1 MGASASTP
9 EAEPDAPSYWPSLT
23 VRTSCS
29 PPEPSTPVAPPTT
42 PNDAPPRRSWGW
54 SEVFGALVEQRVI
67 EAIPTH
73 KVDSMQGMWQRAL
86 RAKTAAI
93 DKLRDELDSA
103 YARVHELEMERDAR
117 DAAEKFADT
126 RPLERETERSHLE
139 AQSTAMSILR
149 ELRSDV
155 EEREKRLVALTD
167 ALRRAS
173 MNAAEHER
181 AVFAARD
188 ETRVRGERFR
198 DAESFLHARLTEV
211 TNELKQTRDACEVL
225 TKDAREGEAV
235 LSELSSGSRWWRS
248 RRRRDAMWRSK
259 RRAAFSR
266 HGVFGVRRRAR
277 RDGGA
282 RHIRGARFCRTSR
295 NTTTKMTT
303 KKNVRA
309 RRRGLV
315 RGPSRV
321 WRRREP
327 FPRSTKT
334 RRRRRR
340 AARRRSFHFRRTKE
354 RKTRETLGKRRRA
367 RCCLSRNW
375 RFWNR
380 GVPARFRRA
389 RPRPR
394 PRPRRRWRSEPGA
407 RRRTRRFTRATRSS
421 SAETRFFRVRFLSC
435 IRKKR

>member
-42 PNDAPPRRSWGW
+42 PHDGPPRRSWGW

-149 ELRSDV
+149 ELRLDV
-155 EEREKRLVALTD
+155 EEREKKLVALTD

-173 MNAAEHER
+173 MNAAERER
-181 AVFAARD
+181 AVCAARA
-188 ETRVRGERFR
+188 ETKIRGERFR
-198 DAESFLHARLTEV
+198 EAESFLNARLTEV
-211 TNELKQTRDACEVL
+211 TNELKRTRDACEIL

-235 LSELSSGSRWWRS
+235 LSELIERFQLVAFETTSRRDIEIKNATRLARDMASLVYVAERDARDATEARETTRRAFLSDVTEHDAEDDDERSCHTTGARS
-248 RRRRDAMWRSK
+248 RSVACVEK
-259 RRAAFSR
+259 EGAFSAVDEDAAASTR
-266 HGVFGVRRRAR
+266 GAKTKFSFSAHERKKDSRNTRETTPRAVLSLAKLAVLEPRGSGAFSSRPSSPPSPPSPEMAERAR
-277 RDGGA
+277 RAKADA
-282 RHIRGARFCRTSR
+282 AL
-295 NTTTKMTT
+295 
-303 KKNVRA
+303 RA
-309 RRRGLV
+309 GDAI
-315 RGPSRV
+315 
-321 WRRREP
+321 E
-327 FPRSTKT
+327 
-334 RRRRRR
+334 
-340 AARRRSFHFRRTKE
+340 
-354 RKTRETLGKRRRA
+354 
-367 RCCLSRNW
+367 
-375 RFWNR
+375 
-380 GVPARFRRA
+380 
-389 RPRPR
+389 
-394 PRPRRRWRSEPGA
+394 
-407 RRRTRRFTRATRSS
+407 
-421 SAETRFFRVRFLSC
+421 
-435 IRKKR
+435 

>member
-23 VRTSCS
+23 VRTSCP

-73 KVDSMQGMWQRAL
+73 KVDIMQGMWQRAL

-149 ELRSDV
+149 ELRLDV
-155 EEREKRLVALTD
+155 EEREKKLVALTD

-181 AVFAARD
+181 AVSAARA
-188 ETRVRGERFR
+188 ETKIRGERFR
-198 DAESFLHARLTEV
+198 EAESFLDARLTEV
-211 TNELKQTRDACEVL
+211 TNELKRTRDACEVL

-235 LSELSSGSRWWRS
+235 LSELLERFQVVAFETTSRRDVEIKNAARLSRDMASLVYAAERDATEARETHMRRAFLSDVTEHDDEDDDDKERSCETTGARS
-248 RRRRDAMWRSK
+248 RSVACVEK
-259 RRAAFSR
+259 EGAFSAVDEDAAASTR
-266 HGVFGVRRRAR
+266 GAKTKFSFSAHERKKDSRNTRETTPRAVLSLAKLAVLEPRGSCAFSSRPSSPPSPPSPEMAERAR
-277 RDGGA
+277 RAKADA
-282 RHIRGARFCRTSR
+282 AL
-295 NTTTKMTT
+295 
-303 KKNVRA
+303 RA
-309 RRRGLV
+309 GDAI
-315 RGPSRV
+315 
-321 WRRREP
+321 E
-327 FPRSTKT
+327 
-334 RRRRRR
+334 
-340 AARRRSFHFRRTKE
+340 
-354 RKTRETLGKRRRA
+354 
-367 RCCLSRNW
+367 
-375 RFWNR
+375 
-380 GVPARFRRA
+380 
-389 RPRPR
+389 
-394 PRPRRRWRSEPGA
+394 
-407 RRRTRRFTRATRSS
+407 
-421 SAETRFFRVRFLSC
+421 
-435 IRKKR
+435 

>member
-42 PNDAPPRRSWGW
+42 PHDGPPRRSWGW

-93 DKLRDELDSA
+93 DTLRDELDSA

-211 TNELKQTRDACEVL
+211 TNELKQTRDACEIL

-235 LSELSSGSRWWRS
+235 LSELIERFQLVAFETTSRRDIEIKNATRLARDMASLVYVAERDARDATEARETTRRAFLSDVTEHDDEDDDEKERSCETTGARS
-248 RRRRDAMWRSK
+248 RSVACVEK
-259 RRAAFSR
+259 EGAFSAGDEDAAASTR
-266 HGVFGVRRRAR
+266 GAKTKTCSFSFSARGKKDSERNARETTPRAVLSLAKLAVLEPRGFTKTRPSSPPSPPSPEMAERAR
-277 RDGGA
+277 RAKADSA
-282 RHIRGARFCRTSR
+282 L
-295 NTTTKMTT
+295 
-303 KKNVRA
+303 RA
-309 RRRGLV
+309 GDAI
-315 RGPSRV
+315 
-321 WRRREP
+321 E
-327 FPRSTKT
+327 
-334 RRRRRR
+334 
-340 AARRRSFHFRRTKE
+340 
-354 RKTRETLGKRRRA
+354 
-367 RCCLSRNW
+367 
-375 RFWNR
+375 
-380 GVPARFRRA
+380 
-389 RPRPR
+389 
-394 PRPRRRWRSEPGA
+394 
-407 RRRTRRFTRATRSS
+407 
-421 SAETRFFRVRFLSC
+421 
-435 IRKKR
+435 